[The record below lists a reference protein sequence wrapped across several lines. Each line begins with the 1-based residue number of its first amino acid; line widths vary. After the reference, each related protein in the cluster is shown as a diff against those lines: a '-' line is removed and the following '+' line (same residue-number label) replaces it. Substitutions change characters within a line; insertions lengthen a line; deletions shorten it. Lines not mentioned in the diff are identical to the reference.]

1 MLVEANIN
9 TIRTYAAITNVAEL
23 NAFANAGIRVI
34 MMLNENSYTWY
45 VNQFKDHPAILMW
58 EFGNE
63 FNYHPEWFSNNIQNW
78 YNILE
83 NCAATVKSLD
93 PNHPVSTG
101 HGEVPNSQALN
112 SCPSVDVWG
121 MNIYRWL
128 SPDSAIN
135 DLASITDKAMYISE
149 AGADSFNTNS
159 NSENQAQQAQATE
172 IILNSII
179 QQSDLCVG
187 VTLFEFC
194 DEWWKAGNPNQQDPG
209 GFSNAIPYDNFA
221 NEEYWGIVTRDR
233 VPKLSYY
240 VVQEIYESTSLSID
254 ENFIDINVYPN
265 PVSDGFLNIINPSN
279 RPLNI
284 SIYDLNVDV
293 VAEDNPSTLIDGDS
307 VLNPGESAT
316 IYIQLEN
323 ELGWV
328 DASNL
333 TAYLS
338 TENEYIQIDDDLAV
352 YGSLQNGSIDEGSFE
367 ISVSEMADLG
377 EIEFNLSVQA
387 TGVNYDYENNL
398 SFNIDISLFQEGF
411 PYDINTEV
419 RASSV
424 VAD

>member
-1 MLVEANIN
+1 MYVEDRKIYVDGQEYRVNGICYARGEGNGENSGYSFNDDIPLLVDANIN
-9 TIRTYAAITNVAEL
+9 TIRTYAAITNTAEL
-23 NAFANAGIRVI
+23 NAFANAGIKVI

-63 FNYHPEWFSNNIQNW
+63 FNYHPEWFGNNIQNW

-83 NCAATVKSLD
+83 DRASTVKALD
-93 PNHPVSTG
+93 PDHPVSTG

-128 SPDSAIN
+128 SPESAI
-135 DLASITDKAMYISE
+135 DELAAMTDKAMYISE
-149 AGADSFNTNS
+149 AGADSFNINS

-172 IILNSII
+172 IILNAII
-179 QQSDLCVG
+179 DKSDICIG

-240 VVQEIYESTSLSID
+240 VVQEIYEATSLSVQEEPFNIS
-254 ENFIDINVYPN
+254 IYPN

-279 RPLNI
+279 EPLNI
-284 SIYDLNVDV
+284 SIYDINGRKVHSQQIV
-293 VAEDNPSTLIDGDS
+293 FDS
-307 VLNPGESAT
+307 
-316 IYIQLEN
+316 
-323 ELGWV
+323 
-328 DASNL
+328 
-333 TAYLS
+333 
-338 TENEYIQIDDDLAV
+338 
-352 YGSLQNGSIDEGSFE
+352 
-367 ISVSEMADLG
+367 
-377 EIEFNLSVQA
+377 
-387 TGVNYDYENNL
+387 
-398 SFNIDISLFQEGF
+398 IDISDLSAGF
-411 PYDINTEV
+411 YSLVIKSGERTT
-419 RASSV
+419 AKKIV
-424 VAD
+424 VK

>member
-1 MLVEANIN
+1 MRKIFIPLLFIIFNQQNAQTVYVEDRKIYVENQEYRINGICYARGEGNGENSGFTYNDDIPLLVEANIN

-63 FNYHPEWFSNNIQNW
+63 FNYHPEWFGNNIQNW

-149 AGADSFNTNS
+149 AGADSFNINS

-240 VVQEIYESTSLSID
+240 VVQEIYEATSLSVQEEPFNIS
-254 ENFIDINVYPN
+254 IYPN

-279 RPLNI
+279 EPLNI
-284 SIYDLNVDV
+284 SIYDINGRKVHSQQIV
-293 VAEDNPSTLIDGDS
+293 FDS
-307 VLNPGESAT
+307 
-316 IYIQLEN
+316 
-323 ELGWV
+323 
-328 DASNL
+328 
-333 TAYLS
+333 
-338 TENEYIQIDDDLAV
+338 
-352 YGSLQNGSIDEGSFE
+352 
-367 ISVSEMADLG
+367 
-377 EIEFNLSVQA
+377 
-387 TGVNYDYENNL
+387 
-398 SFNIDISLFQEGF
+398 IDISDLSAGF
-411 PYDINTEV
+411 YSLLIKSRERTT
-419 RASSV
+419 AIKIV
-424 VAD
+424 VK

>member
-1 MLVEANIN
+1 MRKIFIPLLFIIFNQQNAQTVYVEDRKIYVENQEYRINGVCYARGEGNGENSGFTYNDDIPLLVEANIN
-9 TIRTYAAITNVAEL
+9 TIRTYAAITNEAEL
-23 NAFANAGIRVI
+23 NAFANAGIKVI

-63 FNYHPEWFSNNIQNW
+63 FNYHPEWFGNNIQNW

-112 SCPSVDVWG
+112 SCPSIDVWG

-240 VVQEIYESTSLSID
+240 VVQEIYEATSLSLKEEPFNIS
-254 ENFIDINVYPN
+254 IYPN

-279 RPLNI
+279 EPLNI
-284 SIYDLNVDV
+284 SVYDMNGRKVH
-293 VAEDNPSTLIDGDS
+293 SKQIIFDS
-307 VLNPGESAT
+307 
-316 IYIQLEN
+316 
-323 ELGWV
+323 
-328 DASNL
+328 
-333 TAYLS
+333 
-338 TENEYIQIDDDLAV
+338 
-352 YGSLQNGSIDEGSFE
+352 
-367 ISVSEMADLG
+367 
-377 EIEFNLSVQA
+377 
-387 TGVNYDYENNL
+387 
-398 SFNIDISLFQEGF
+398 IDISDLSSGF
-411 PYDINTEV
+411 YSLEIKSGERTTTKKI
-419 RASSV
+419 V
-424 VAD
+424 VK